1 MRIKVL
7 FANRCQPIKSRIQ
20 LFEFLHVKQVI
31 RCHISL
37 SIKAIYQG
45 PKKKK
50 RGGWGGGGRA
60 WGVSDRSIGALK
72 ILPRSPEPHLF
83 GAWSPNVILLRS
95 LEPSKSLLQSP
106 ESQILAFKHAST
118 PEYSGSLLV
127 DHALV
132 INMKVVKSQ

>member
-1 MRIKVL
+1 MLANQITHIAFVACKTSYKVSH
-7 FANRCQPIKSRIQ
+7 FTRHKSH
-20 LFEFLHVKQVI
+20 LSGFE
-31 RCHISL
+31 
-37 SIKAIYQG
+37 
-45 PKKKK
+45 KKK
-50 RGGWGGGGRA
+50 GGA

-83 GAWSPNVILLRS
+83 GAWSPNVILLQS

-106 ESQILAFKHAST
+106 ESQILAFKHANT

-132 INMKVVKSQ
+132 INVKVVKS